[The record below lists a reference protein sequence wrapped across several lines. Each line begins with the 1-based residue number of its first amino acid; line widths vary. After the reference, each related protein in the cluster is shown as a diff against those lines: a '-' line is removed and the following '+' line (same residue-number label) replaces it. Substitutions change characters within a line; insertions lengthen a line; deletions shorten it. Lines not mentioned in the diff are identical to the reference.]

1 MQKKEGCNLETNERD
16 WKDEYVE
23 KMFGIHSTEEEIQN
37 ALSLKDQHIPK
48 SLYKYRAFD
57 KFSVQNFRE
66 QTLWFNL
73 AKKMNDPYDSA
84 LTVNQE
90 KIVDMAYKA
99 AGREEMVREE
109 LAKLKSL
116 GLSEDKLKESEE
128 EFHALLQ
135 EEREKIN
142 SNYEKNQDKILGI
155 IQDSTF
161 ISCFSERNDSML
173 MWSHYTDNHQGFCL
187 EYEFMKPENIEIE
200 PIFKEALNPII
211 YSEEMFD
218 MSEYIL
224 YAAKTKQAWS
234 QRVAANPV
242 ICKSKEWE
250 YEKEWRLVQFHQD
263 REEGYPVR
271 FFKPKAIYL
280 GTKIKE
286 KDKADLMLIA
296 KSKKV
301 DVYQM
306 KMAHNA
312 FKVIPYPELIFS
324 EEVTK

>member
-1 MQKKEGCNLETNERD
+1 MKERD

-23 KMFGIHSTEEEIQN
+23 KMFGIHSTEEEVQS
-37 ALSLKDQHIPK
+37 ALALKDQHIPK

-57 KFSVQNFRE
+57 EYSVRNFRE

-99 AGREEMVREE
+99 SGREEMVREE
-109 LAKLKSL
+109 LARLKSL
-116 GLSEDKLKESEE
+116 GLSEDKIKESEE
-128 EFHALLQ
+128 EFHAILQ

-142 SNYEKNQDKILGI
+142 SNYEKNQDKIPGI

-173 MWSHYTDNHQGFCL
+173 MWSHYTDNHKGFCL
-187 EYEFMKPENIEIE
+187 EYEFMKPENIEVE
-200 PIFKEALNPII
+200 PIFKEALNPVI
-211 YSEEMFD
+211 YSDEMFD
-218 MSEYIL
+218 MSDYIL
-224 YAAKTKQAWS
+224 YAAETKQPWS
-234 QRVAANPV
+234 QRVAAHPV
-242 ICKSKEWE
+242 IRKSKEWE

-263 REEGYPVR
+263 RKEGYPVR

-280 GTKIKE
+280 GAKISE
-286 KDKADLMLIA
+286 EHKDKLMLLADYKHI
-296 KSKKV
+296 

-306 KMAHNA
+306 KIKPNA
-312 FKVIPYPELIFS
+312 FKLIAHL
-324 EEVTK
+324 EESKGFFKHQ